1 MLPVGN
7 LTPFAHSRGRRDAKI
22 ALVGEAWGEQE
33 ELLKLPFMGAS
44 GQELGRI
51 LREVGIDPGQC
62 FYTNVFPL
70 RPPGNNI
77 EALCGSKKEVGPG
90 YVLPPIRQ
98 GKYIRPEYLPHLE
111 RLSTEIA
118 QVSPN
123 LVVPLGNIACW
134 ALLTSTGI
142 GSIRGNTTECRLTLR
157 ADGLV
162 KQITP
167 YIKALP
173 TYHPV
178 AVLRDWSLRVI
189 VKTDLLKAAREAE
202 FPEIRRPERWVL
214 IDPTL
219 AELREWFSR
228 PAERYAVD
236 VETAKRQITMIG
248 LARNAEDAVVV
259 PFVDARQPH
268 NSYWATLEE
277 ELEARALVNTAL
289 AGSVPK
295 IFQNGLYD
303 LQYIWREGFTPRN
316 CTEDT
321 MLLHH
326 AMYPELRKGL
336 GFLGS
341 VYTNES
347 SWKLLR
353 RADDSNKRDE

>member
-77 EALCGSKKEVGPG
+77 EALCGSKKEVGHG
-90 YVLPPIRQ
+90 YTHIPIRQ
-98 GKYIRPEYLPHLE
+98 GKYIRTEYLAHLD
-111 RLSTEIA
+111 RLQHELAACGS
-118 QVSPN
+118 N
-123 LVVPLGNIACW
+123 LIVPLGNIACW
-134 ALLTSTGI
+134 AILRSTGI
-142 GSIRGNTTECRLTLR
+142 GSIRGNTTE
-157 ADGLV
+157 AQLV
-162 KQITP
+162 P
-167 YIKALP
+167 GRKALP
-173 TYHPV
+173 TYHPA

-214 IDPTL
+214 VDPTL
-219 AELREWFSR
+219 EELRSWFQR

-289 AGSVPK
+289 AGPVPK